1 VTEPIWLDERD
12 ARAVHDRSLVLHG
25 GAPGVRDAGLLDS
38 ALARPRQ
45 LAAHGD
51 AVDIVDLAAA
61 YTCGLIQN
69 HLFIDGN
76 KRTGFIVGIL
86 FLELNGLRFAASEEE
101 ATRAVMALAA
111 GDLDAAGCTAFLR
124 ANSRPEG

>member
-1 VTEPIWLDERD
+1 VTTPIWLDERD
-12 ARAVHDRSLVLHG
+12 ARAVHDRSLILHG

-38 ALARPRQ
+38 ALARPKQ
-45 LAAHGD
+45 LAAYGE

-69 HLFIDGN
+69 HPFIDGN

-86 FLELNGLRFAASEEE
+86 FLELNGLRFTASEED
-101 ATRAVMALAA
+101 ATRAVMSLAA
-111 GDLDAAGCTAFLR
+111 GDLDDAGYAAFLR
-124 ANSRPEG
+124 ANSV